1 MNDNKSTGRPE
12 GKPRV
17 TESTLEEI
25 RYLRRLIE
33 NRTAVRVRLTSN
45 EEVEGTVEYYD
56 AAFIRLTRSG
66 APNLFIYKHDIKYL
80 YEI

>member
-1 MNDNKSTGRPE
+1 M
-12 GKPRV
+12 
-17 TESTLEEI
+17 

-33 NRTAVRVRLTSN
+33 NRIRVRVRLSSN
-45 EEVEGTVEYYD
+45 EDVEGTVEYYD

>member
-1 MNDNKSTGRPE
+1 M
-12 GKPRV
+12 
-17 TESTLEEI
+17 

-33 NRTAVRVRLTSN
+33 HRIRVRVRLSSN
-45 EEVEGTVEYYD
+45 EDVEGTVEYYD

>member
-1 MNDNKSTGRPE
+1 MTDNRAEVKSKV
-12 GKPRV
+12 KPRV
-17 TESTLEEI
+17 PEQTLEEV

-33 NRTAVRVRLTSN
+33 NRTPVRVRLSSN
-45 EEVEGTVEYYD
+45 EDVEGTIEYYD
-56 AAFIRLTRSG
+56 AAFLRLTRSG

>member
-1 MNDNKSTGRPE
+1 MSENREEGKSKV
-12 GKPRV
+12 KPRV
-17 TESTLEEI
+17 PEQTFEEI

-33 NRTAVRVRLTSN
+33 NRTPVRVRLSSN
-45 EEVEGTVEYYD
+45 EDVDGTIEYYD
-56 AAFIRLTRSG
+56 AAFLRLTRSG

>member
-1 MNDNKSTGRPE
+1 MTDNRAEVKSKA
-12 GKPRV
+12 KPRV
-17 TESTLEEI
+17 PEQTFEEI

-33 NRTAVRVRLTSN
+33 NRTPVRVRLSSN
-45 EEVEGTVEYYD
+45 EDVEGTIEYYD
-56 AAFIRLTRSG
+56 VAFLRLTRSG

>member
-1 MNDNKSTGRPE
+1 MNQDNLAGKPKA
-12 GKPRV
+12 KPRV
-17 TESTLEEI
+17 PERTFEEM

-33 NRTAVRVRLTSN
+33 HRIRVRVRLSSN
-45 EEVEGTVEYYD
+45 EDVEGTVEYYD

>member
-1 MNDNKSTGRPE
+1 VNQDNLAGKPKA
-12 GKPRV
+12 KPRV
-17 TESTLEEI
+17 PECTFEEM

-33 NRTAVRVRLTSN
+33 SRIRVRVRLSSN
-45 EEVEGTVEYYD
+45 EDVEGTVEYYD